1 MGKGDEEIVH
11 GKGAIECGLKPVKR
25 YSTTL
30 LKGSMSIPSPKILVF
45 TYEISRD
52 LKKREKAEQHVCNGA
67 GRRAHRAPP
76 PTLLA
81 GVQTDSALIQAIWQ
95 YLSHNKHRSPLTQP
109 FHF

>member
-11 GKGAIECGLKPVKR
+11 GKGAIECSLKPVKR

-52 LKKREKAEQHVCNGA
+52 LKKKKKRQNSTFAMVQGEGHTAPRPPHCWLVC
-67 GRRAHRAPP
+67 
-76 PTLLA
+76 
-81 GVQTDSALIQAIWQ
+81 
-95 YLSHNKHRSPLTQP
+95 KLTQP
-109 FHF
+109 